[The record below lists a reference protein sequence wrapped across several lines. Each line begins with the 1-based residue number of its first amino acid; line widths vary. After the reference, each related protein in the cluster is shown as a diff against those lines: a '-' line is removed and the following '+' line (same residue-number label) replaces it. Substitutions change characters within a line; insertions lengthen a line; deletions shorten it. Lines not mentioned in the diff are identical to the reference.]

1 LPDLSPR
8 NLRSSD
14 WRRLF
19 VIACDL
25 LDQAAVNSGGYPF
38 DWSFGGGTAMMIQ
51 IGHRESHD
59 IDIFLDDPQ
68 VLGFFDPAK
77 ADLRFARQPAE
88 YIGDCSRFQKFTFSD
103 LGEIDFIVSG
113 ALTPQPFIDHDI
125 DGRAVKLETL
135 AEIIAKKVFYR
146 GRMTRPRDMFDIA
159 AAARSDRNAVLAG
172 LRQFPR
178 QVADTLS
185 RLDTLAPDYVNS
197 SISQLM
203 IRPDYRQFVPSSLD
217 VARSLLVDA
226 LAS

>member
-77 ADLRFARQPAE
+77 AESRQRPAAIATQCLLGSGSSPDRLQTPCPGSTRLRRTM
-88 YIGDCSRFQKFTFSD
+88 ST
-103 LGEIDFIVSG
+103 
-113 ALTPQPFIDHDI
+113 
-125 DGRAVKLETL
+125 
-135 AEIIAKKVFYR
+135 
-146 GRMTRPRDMFDIA
+146 
-159 AAARSDRNAVLAG
+159 
-172 LRQFPR
+172 
-178 QVADTLS
+178 
-185 RLDTLAPDYVNS
+185 APSAS
-197 SISQLM
+197 S
-203 IRPDYRQFVPSSLD
+203 
-217 VARSLLVDA
+217 
-226 LAS
+226 